1 MIQPWLKKGIIN
13 GSKFLG
19 IFSLI
24 MIVWALIIAISNN
37 LGISPGWSMLAFIVI
52 AVFSAS
58 INVERQKHLYENR
71 NKETDD

>member
-52 AVFSAS
+52 AVYSAS
-58 INVERQKHLYENR
+58 IDVERQKYLCENR

>member
-24 MIVWALIIAISNN
+24 MIVWALVIAISSN
-37 LGISPGWSMLAFIVI
+37 LGISPGWSMLAFVVI

-58 INVERQKHLYENR
+58 IDVERQKYLYEKR
-71 NKETDD
+71 KKETDT

>member
-58 INVERQKHLYENR
+58 IDVERQKYLYENR

>member
-24 MIVWALIIAISNN
+24 MIVWALVIAISSN
-37 LGISPGWSMLAFIVI
+37 LGISPGWSMLAFVVI
-52 AVFSAS
+52 AVFSVS
-58 INVERQKHLYENR
+58 IDLERQKHLYEKR
-71 NKETDD
+71 KKETDT